1 MIKISSSLLAA
12 DFSNLEREVK
22 HLEQAGTDMI
32 HLDVMDGHFVPNL
45 TFGPDIIKSIR
56 THSNLTFDVHL
67 MINNPENYID
77 DYAKVG
83 ANIITIH
90 PESTTHLDKVLGQ
103 ITDLGIKAGVALLPS
118 SSPDIIDYVID
129 KIDLI
134 LVMSV
139 NPGFG
144 GQKFIQTQ
152 FSKISILN
160 DKLRKAERNNI
171 MLAVDGGIDDIT
183 GPQCIQAGADT
194 LISGSFIFNGD
205 YRANIEKLR
214 NNL

>member
-56 THSNLTFDVHL
+56 PHSNLPFDVHL

-77 DYAKVG
+77 DYAKAG
-83 ANIITIH
+83 ADIITIH
-90 PESTTHLDKVLGQ
+90 PKSTTHLDKVLGQ

-118 SSPDIIDYVID
+118 SSPDVIDYVID

-152 FSKISILN
+152 LSKISILN

-171 MLAVDGGIDDIT
+171 MLAVDGGINEKTAPI
-183 GPQCIQAGADT
+183 CIQAGANI
-194 LISGSFIFNGD
+194 LVSGSFIFNGD